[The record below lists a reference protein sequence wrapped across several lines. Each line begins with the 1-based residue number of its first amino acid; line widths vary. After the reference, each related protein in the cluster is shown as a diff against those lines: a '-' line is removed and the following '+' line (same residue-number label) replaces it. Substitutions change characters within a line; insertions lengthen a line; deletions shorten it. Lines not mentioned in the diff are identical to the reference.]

1 MRACIG
7 VVPWEKRKVIINKTL
22 HNWIIQELDA
32 DSMWEK
38 TVPQEEAEMDL
49 EFEAE

>member
-1 MRACIG
+1 MI
-7 VVPWEKRKVIINKTL
+7 KTL
-22 HNWIIQELDA
+22 QNWSIQDLDA
-32 DSMWEK
+32 DRMWEK